1 MKLHPDLDDRGRA
14 VTIHSPHVPTPLG
27 AWADP
32 TAVAIVVP
40 AGPMPYRLNHV
51 LFRPWKKA
59 PADALGWE
67 TRFGGE
73 EVEEDPPFEPM
84 GLQAAAGAVVVEPD
98 GRVWLVAPTN
108 GYHGYR
114 ATFPKGQVDAGFT
127 LQACARKETFEE
139 TGLWVELVA
148 HLIDLPRAR
157 GFARYYLARRRG
169 GTPSAMGWES
179 QAVHLVPLARLEAF
193 LNRDR
198 DLAIARALGAVLRPR

>member
-1 MKLHPDLDDRGRA
+1 MPITTHPHPDEQGRPVRILEPHAPTSLACWDA
-14 VTIHSPHVPTPLG
+14 VDQAAT
-27 AWADP
+27 
-32 TAVAIVVP
+32 VVP
-40 AGPMPYRLNHV
+40 GGPMPASLNG
-51 LFRPWKKA
+51 L
-59 PADALGWE
+59 ALGPWDGPAGAW
-67 TRFGGE
+67 TWGQGPLE
-73 EVEEDPPFEPM
+73 EPPWP
-84 GLQAAAGAVVVEPD
+84 AARAVAAGAAVVEPD